1 MSFDEL
7 LAYHWLGNPVRLW
20 LLAATFIVVA
30 TTVLWALKQLAVK
43 RLTVFAKRT
52 HPEFDDLLVDLLSR
66 TRVLLIFVATASPA
80 TDVLRLSADAY
91 NALRIASIVALLI
104 QLAIWGNAFISFWT
118 NRYGRRAADVSGAG
132 TTALSTMAVIARM
145 LLGVLLILFLLDNL
159 GVDVTALIAGLG
171 VGGIIVALALQNVV
185 ADMLAALSI
194 LLGKPFVV
202 GDFID
207 AQGMM
212 GTVESVGLRST
223 RMRTL
228 SGDELIFPNKKL
240 LEGTIRNY
248 TRMPERRVDFRIGVT
263 YDTPPAKLERIP
275 AIARDAVQRHPL
287 VRFDRSHFRA
297 MRDWS
302 LEFDVIYFVASSD
315 FAVYADIQQQV
326 NLELMRRFEAE
337 GIGFAFPTQVV
348 EVRRLRTED

>member
-1 MSFDEL
+1 MSMIAIPDRGIYLASRSPRRREL
-7 LAYHWLGNPVRLW
+7 LAQIGVRYHLLLFRSRAGELPDVPEDSLSGEAPAAYVERMAREKAESGWRRMLQRNLPPAPV
-20 LLAATFIVVA
+20 LAAD
-30 TTVLWALKQLAVK
+30 TTVSLDGKIYGK
-43 RLTVFAKRT
+43 
-52 HPEFDDLLVDLLSR
+52 
-66 TRVLLIFVATASPA
+66 PA
-80 TDVLRLSADAY
+80 
-91 NALRIASIVALLI
+91 
-104 QLAIWGNAFISFWT
+104 
-118 NRYGRRAADVSGAG
+118 NREHA
-132 TTALSTMAVIARM
+132 
-145 LLGVLLILFLLDNL
+145 
-159 GVDVTALIAGLG
+159 
-171 VGGIIVALALQNVV
+171 

-275 AIARDAVQRHPL
+275 GIARDAVQRHPL

-315 FAVYADIQQQV
+315 FAVYADIQQQI

-348 EVRRLRTED
+348 EVKGPRIED